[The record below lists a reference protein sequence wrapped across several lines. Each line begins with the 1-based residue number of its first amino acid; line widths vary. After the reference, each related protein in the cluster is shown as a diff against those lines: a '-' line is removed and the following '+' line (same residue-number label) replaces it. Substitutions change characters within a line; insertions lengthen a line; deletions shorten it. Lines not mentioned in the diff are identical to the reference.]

1 MSPDEMAGD
10 TAVDTPSVDTHS
22 VGRRTASDRVLR
34 MLSIV
39 PWIAVRDGPRID
51 DVCSRFGVKRDQ
63 LLDDLS
69 VLQFV
74 GLPPYTPDMLIE
86 VVIEADRV
94 WIRLADVFSRPL
106 RLTPDQALALVAAG
120 AALIDAAGGPPDH
133 DTSGQAMGRSLGP
146 LATGLA
152 KLASSLGIEPDEALG
167 IRLGTSRPDV
177 FQTLNDAVR
186 AGRRVSL
193 DYFSYGRDARTTR
206 EVDPYRVFAKGGAW
220 YLHGHCH
227 RAGGPRLFRVDR
239 IYTVEMLGDSFERPA
254 DADRIPEV
262 FDADADAPRVILEL
276 TRSARWVAET
286 YPVEATTEL
295 ADGAIRVQLAV
306 LSMSWLE
313 KLLLRLGPDARI
325 VEASDPSML
334 SARATAAL
342 RVLSRYQQ

>member
-1 MSPDEMAGD
+1 MSPDELPGD
-10 TAVDTPSVDTHS
+10 TAVDTQS

-39 PWIAVRDGPRID
+39 PWIGVRDGPLID
-51 DVCSRFGVKRDQ
+51 DVCSRFGIKRGQ

-94 WIRLADVFSRPL
+94 WVRLADVFSRPL

-120 AALIDAAGGPPDH
+120 AALIDVSGGAPGH
-133 DTSGQAMGRSLGP
+133 EASGQPMGRSLGP
-146 LATGLA
+146 LATGLT
-152 KLASSLGIEPDEALG
+152 KLANILGIEPDEALG

-186 AGRRVSL
+186 ARRRVSL

-206 EVDPYRVFAKGGAW
+206 QVDPYRVFARSGAW
-220 YLHGHCH
+220 YLHGHCR
-227 RAGGPRLFRVDR
+227 RARGPRLFRVDR
-239 IYTVEMLGDSFERPA
+239 IYAVEMLGDSFERTA
-254 DADRIPEV
+254 DADRTPEV
-262 FDADADAPRVILEL
+262 FDADPDAPRVTLEL
-276 TRSARWVAET
+276 TGSARWVVET

-295 ADGAIRVQLAV
+295 TDGAIRVQLAV
-306 LSMSWLE
+306 LSMSWLQ

-325 VEASDPSML
+325 VEASDASML
-334 SARATAAL
+334 SARATAA
-342 RVLSRYQQ
+342 RHVLSRYQH